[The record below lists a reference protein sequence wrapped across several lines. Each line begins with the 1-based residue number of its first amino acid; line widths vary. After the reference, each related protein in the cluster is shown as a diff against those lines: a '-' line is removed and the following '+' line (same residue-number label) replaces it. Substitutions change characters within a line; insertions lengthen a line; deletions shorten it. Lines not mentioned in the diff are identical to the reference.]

1 MKHYLPYA
9 ISIALAI
16 LMLRQCEKN
25 NRNTTIANQ
34 NQTALTDTLKHY
46 QNKLGTTTAS
56 IKTLQATNKKQL
68 SALLGKDRE
77 IEKLKQEFANV
88 KTVVKYKTVTKFDTI
103 KVFFEQPIREYDFVR
118 AGKVSHKHYS
128 FSYSAD
134 NVGFTLEDLT
144 IPNQVT
150 VITGT
155 KRKWFLGKQY
165 ITTDVT
171 NSNPYVAVTNLK
183 AATVQ
188 IPQPWYK
195 KWYVWLAAGF
205 VTGTVI
211 AN

>member
-9 ISIALAI
+9 VSIALAI
-16 LMLRQCEKN
+16 LLLHQCQKYN
-25 NRNTTIANQ
+25 HNTTIANQ
-34 NQTALTDTLKHY
+34 NQAALTDSLKHY

-56 IKTLQATNKKQL
+56 IKTLQATHKKQL

-77 IEKLKQEFANV
+77 IEKLKQEFANI
-88 KTVVKYKTVTKFDTI
+88 KTVVKYKTVTQFDTI

-118 AGKVSHKHYS
+118 AGKVNHKHYS

-144 IPNQVT
+144 IPNKVT
-150 VITGT
+150 IITGV

-171 NSNPYVAVTNLK
+171 NSNPYVTVTNLK
-183 AATVQ
+183 AAEVQ

-205 VTGTVI
+205 VTSTVI